1 MPFRGGTLALVF
13 GKPVQPVTA
22 TVSEALEPSGALPV
36 STKVAGQHPVGRV
49 TSVLALPV
57 ASAIV
62 EVGLKVTVQLEEA
75 NRVIVL
81 SPAGR
86 LAGRLAG
93 PEDINVMLVLATG
106 PLAENVIGVPG
117 AKPWTVKTNG

>member
-81 SPAGR
+81 S